1 MLCYKCCVGPIRA
14 LVPMGT
20 IHSNNIDI
28 YVCVGMQR
36 GCERVRALD
45 RSPTPVSIYARIYRP
60 RIRPRLLNRNRSH
73 SLAS

>member
-20 IHSNNIDI
+20 MHSNNIDI

-36 GCERVRALD
+36 GCERVRVLD
-45 RSPTPVSIYARIYRP
+45 RSPTPVSIYARIY
-60 RIRPRLLNRNRSH
+60 I
-73 SLAS
+73 